1 MVGSL
6 WGCLQSWFL
15 GSQSSKEVGGF
26 AASAI
31 SEVVWRDEADIWYR
45 DRCSGSF
52 VVAATTSQCVG
63 NLNIEGS
70 YAPWEDPSFTYPS
83 NLASPLQI
91 LIDASNG
98 MSDYGNK
105 FGEPL
110 IQGYTRTFGMRFLSG
125 EKREWLKPITFSAG
139 IGQIDHIHLTKREPN
154 IGILVVKIRGLAYR
168 IRMGGR
174 AASSMVSGQN
184 DAKLDFNV
192 VQCKDVEMAQKLYRV
207 V

>member
-1 MVGSL
+1 
-6 WGCLQSWFL
+6 
-15 GSQSSKEVGGF
+15 
-26 AASAI
+26 
-31 SEVVWRDEADIWYR
+31 
-45 DRCSGSF
+45 
-52 VVAATTSQCVG
+52 
-63 NLNIEGS
+63 
-70 YAPWEDPSFTYPS
+70 
-83 NLASPLQI
+83 
-91 LIDASNG
+91 

-105 FGEPL
+105 FGELL

-184 DAKLDFNV
+184 DVELDFNV
-192 VQCKDVEMAQKLYRV
+192 VQCRDVEMAQKLYRV